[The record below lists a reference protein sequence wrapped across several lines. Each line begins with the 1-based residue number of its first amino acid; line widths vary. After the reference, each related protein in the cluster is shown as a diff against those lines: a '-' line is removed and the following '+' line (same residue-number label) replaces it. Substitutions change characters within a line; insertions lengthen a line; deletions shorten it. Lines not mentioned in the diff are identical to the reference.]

1 MGLNNT
7 LEKITF
13 CIPSNNNLR
22 YLKSCISSIRK
33 NSFRKDHNIIIFVD
47 RDNDGSIDWL
57 STNQE
62 TYNYQFFVNPDLNVS
77 KFGIAKAYDFC
88 IDKSTTD
95 IFMIFH
101 ADMIL
106 GINADYHALKYLKE
120 KTVVSATRI
129 EPPLFPSAGEK
140 IIQDFGLWPED
151 FKSDLFDQFV
161 NEQIDSNTNKTTD
174 GIFAPWMMYKK
185 DFLDIGGHDHQ
196 FISCNEDSD
205 IFNRMVLNDYTLIQ
219 SWDSLVYHFCGR
231 GFRFE
236 NDIMDYNLKKEEQ
249 NIAYK
254 KFIRKWGS
262 PVRSTPLLKPIIS
275 PKYDIGMIVDNMPYT
290 ELEAIEPWCSHI
302 YFSTTDKENIT
313 KLIDQEQEKNK
324 IDISS
329 KFTELSTDADI
340 DALGNDII
348 IFSEDNIFKDLSII
362 QEANF
367 IVSQINQ
374 IGTFKIENMIFV
386 IRKIR
391 NTLINHDQK

>member
-1 MGLNNT
+1 MDIP
-7 LEKITF
+7 KITF

-22 YLKSCISSIRK
+22 YLKSCISSIRQ
-33 NSFRKDHNIIIFVD
+33 NSFRKNHDIIIFVD

-62 TYNYQFFVNPDLNVS
+62 TYNYHFFVNPDLNIS

-88 IDKSTTD
+88 IEKSTTD

-106 GINADYHALKYLKE
+106 GVNADYHALKCLKE

-161 NEQIDSNTNKTTD
+161 NEQIDSNANKTTD

-205 IFNRMVLNDYTLIQ
+205 IFNRMILNNYTSIQ

-236 NDIMDYNLKKEEQ
+236 NDIIDYNLKKEEQ

-262 PVRSTPLLKPIIS
+262 QVRSTPLLKPIIS
-275 PKYDIGMIVDNMPYT
+275 PKYDIAMIVDNISYSD
-290 ELEAIEPWCSHI
+290 LENIEPWCSHI
-302 YFSTTDKENIT
+302 YFSSTNKNNIA
-313 KLIDQEQEKNK
+313 KLIEEEKRN

-329 KFTELSTDADI
+329 KFTELSPDADI
-340 DALGNDII
+340 DSLNNDII
-348 IFSEDNIFKDLSII
+348 IFSEDHTMRDLSIV
-362 QEANF
+362 QDANF

>member
-1 MGLNNT
+1 MNIP
-7 LEKITF
+7 KITF

-22 YLKSCISSIRK
+22 YLKSCIQSIRE

-47 RDNDGSIDWL
+47 TDNDGTIDWL
-57 STNQE
+57 SNNQE
-62 TYNYQFFVNPDLNVS
+62 TYHYQFFVNPDLNVS

-101 ADMIL
+101 ADMVL
-106 GINADYHALKYLKE
+106 GVNADYHALKYLKE

-151 FKSDLFDQFV
+151 FKSNLFDQFV

-185 DFLDIGGHDHQ
+185 DFLDIGGHDHSLQ
-196 FISCNEDSD
+196 SFKEDSD
-205 IFNRMVLNDYTLIQ
+205 IFNRMVLNKYELIQ

-231 GFRFE
+231 GGRFE
-236 NDIMDYNLKKEEQ
+236 DGNLSANPSKIKEEQ
-249 NIAYK
+249 VSEK

-275 PKYDIGMIVDNMPYT
+275 PKYDIGVIVDNMSYA
-290 ELEAIEPWCSHI
+290 EIEAIEPWCSHI
-302 YFSTTDKENIT
+302 YFSATDKENIT

-329 KFTELSTDADI
+329 RFTELSTDANI

-348 IFSEDNIFKDLSII
+348 IFSEDNIFKDLSIV

-386 IRKIR
+386 IRKIQ
-391 NTLINHDQK
+391 NTLIKHDQE

>member
-1 MGLNNT
+1 MNIP
-7 LEKITF
+7 KITF

-22 YLKSCISSIRK
+22 YLKSCIQSIRK
-33 NSFRKDHNIIIFVD
+33 NSFRKDHDIIIFVD
-47 RDNDGSIDWL
+47 TDNDGTIDWL

-62 TYNYQFFVNPDLNVS
+62 TYNYQFFVNPNVS

-95 IFMIFH
+95 IFIIFH

-151 FKSDLFDQFV
+151 FKIDLFDQFV
-161 NEQIDSNTNKTTD
+161 NQQIDSDTNKTTD

-185 DFLDIGGHDHQ
+185 DFLNIGGHDHSLQ
-196 FISCNEDSD
+196 SFKEDSD
-205 IFNRMVLNDYTLIQ
+205 IFNRMVLNKYELIQ

-231 GFRFE
+231 GGRFE
-236 NDIMDYNLKKEEQ
+236 DGNLSANPSKVKEEQ
-249 NIAYK
+249 LSEK
-254 KFIRKWGS
+254 KFIRKWGGV
-262 PVRSTPLLKPIIS
+262 VRSTHLLKPIIS
-275 PKYDIGMIVDNMPYT
+275 PKYDIAMIVDNMSYSD
-290 ELEAIEPWCSHI
+290 LETIEPWCSHI
-302 YFSTTDKENIT
+302 YFSSTDKENIT
-313 KLIDQEQEKNK
+313 KLIEQEKNN
-324 IDISS
+324 DTDLEF
-329 KFTELSTDADI
+329 KFTELAPDADI
-340 DALGNDII
+340 DSLNNDII
-348 IFSEDNIFKDLSII
+348 IFSEDHTMRDLSII
-362 QEANF
+362 QDANF

-374 IGTFKIENMIFV
+374 IGTFKIENMVFV

-391 NTLINHDQK
+391 NTLINHD

>member
-22 YLKSCISSIRK
+22 YLKSCILSIRE
-33 NSFRKDHNIIIFVD
+33 NSFRKDHDIIIFVD
-47 RDNDGSIDWL
+47 RDNDGTIDWL
-57 STNQE
+57 STHQE
-62 TYNYQFFVNPDLNVS
+62 IYNYQFFVNPNLNIS

-88 IDKSTTD
+88 IERSTTD

-101 ADMIL
+101 ADMVL

-205 IFNRMVLNDYTLIQ
+205 IFNRMVLHNYTLIQ

-236 NDIMDYNLKKEEQ
+236 NDIIDYDLKKAEQ
-249 NIAYK
+249 YIAYK
-254 KFIRKWGS
+254 KFARKWGS
-262 PVRSTPLLKPIIS
+262 IVRSTPLLKPIIS
-275 PKYDIGMIVDNMPYT
+275 PKYDIAILVDNISYAD
-290 ELEAIEPWCSHI
+290 LEAIEPWCNNI
-302 YFSTTDKENIT
+302 YYSPTEQDHVT
-313 KLIDQEQEKNK
+313 KLIDQEKIND

-329 KFTELSTDADI
+329 KFIQLSPNVDI
-340 DALGNDII
+340 DHISNDVI
-348 IFSEDNIFKDLSII
+348 IFNENNIFKDLSLIKDANGII
-362 QEANF
+362 
-367 IVSQINQ
+367 SYINQ
-374 IGTFKIENMIFV
+374 IGTFKVEDVIFV
-386 IRKIR
+386 IKKLN
-391 NTLINHDQK
+391 NTILNNVKKQ